1 MRHLRLFVAVTVVL
15 SMAAVPAP
23 AAADVTGEPD
33 LSAVFTDN
41 TVTPG
46 EERQLQLQL
55 INRGDVDEGSAR
67 NPQWTD
73 RVTTARGLTVTVQD
87 DDVPIDVRTGA
98 QAVGS
103 LPEGAASPLSIP
115 VTVDDGASPG
125 TYTVDVTVEY
135 RYTSRIDDNDGDETE
150 RTVRRTLPVTLEV
163 EDDASFDVVDV
174 DSEVRAGSTETVSL
188 TVENGG
194 STAATDATLALESP
208 NADLTVGEATSA
220 TRSVGTLEPGQRTT
234 VDYEVTAAPSAR
246 SGNYALTLTT
256 QYEADGVS
264 RSSDP
269 TTLSVAPDP
278 QQEFGVVNATSAVAV
293 GDTGSVTV
301 QLRNDGPLAVDDAE
315 VRLES
320 TSGQLSFGGSASASR
335 FVGSWAPNET
345 RTVTYDL
352 TATGDA
358 EPRDYA
364 LSATVTYRDD
374 EGDVATAP
382 SRSLGVAPAP
392 EQTFGVSNTSA
403 TLAVGQDGRLRG
415 TVTNTGERPAD
426 SAVVVFTSE
435 SGTVTAIETESPVGN
450 LGPGESANFA
460 IPIEIASSAEP
471 GPKQFSVAVQYRNAD
486 DEQRRSDSFDVRAD
500 VGPDTDAFGLAVT
513 GASVPAGESTQLEVE
528 VTNNGDETY
537 TDISAKLFA
546 EDPLSAGDDEAF
558 IAGLEPGESETV
570 VFDVGAG
577 SGALVKTYPL
587 SMDFQYDDADG
598 DRLTSDTYS
607 LPLQVTDDSDDG
619 GGLPVLPLV
628 VGLVVLVAV
637 GVYAYRRFA

>member
-46 EERQLQLQL
+46 EETQLQLQL

-87 DDVPIDVRTGA
+87 DDVPIDVRTGT

-135 RYTSRIDDNDGDETE
+135 RYASEIYENDGDEIQ

-174 DSEVRAGSTETVSL
+174 DSEVRAGATETVSL
-188 TVENGG
+188 TIENGG
-194 STAATDATLALESP
+194 SAAATDATLALESP
-208 NADLTVGEATSA
+208 NADLTVGDATSA

-234 VDYEVTAAPSAR
+234 VDYEMTAAPSAR
-246 SGNYALTLTT
+246 SGNYALTLTA

-269 TTLSVAPDP
+269 TTVSVAPDP

-352 TATGDA
+352 TATGEA
-358 EPRDYA
+358 EPREYT
-364 LSATVTYRDD
+364 LSATVTYRGD

-392 EQTFGVSNTSA
+392 EQTFEVSNTSA
-403 TLAVGQDGRLRG
+403 TLAVGQDGQLRG

-460 IPIEIASSAEP
+460 IPLEISSSAEP

-486 DEQRRSDSFDVRAD
+486 DEQRRSDGFDVRAD
-500 VGPDTDAFGLAVT
+500 VGPDTDTFGLDVT

-558 IAGLEPGESETV
+558 IARLEPGESETV
-570 VFDVGAG
+570 VFNIGAG
-577 SGALVKTYPL
+577 GGALAKTYPL
-587 SMDFQYDDADG
+587 SMDFQYDDEDG
-598 DRLTSDTYS
+598 DTLTSDTYR
-607 LPLQVTDDSDDG
+607 LPLQVTENSDDG
-619 GGLPVLPLV
+619 GLPTLPLV

>member
-46 EERQLQLQL
+46 EETQLQLQL

-87 DDVPIDVRTGA
+87 DDVPIDVRTGT

-174 DSEVRAGSTETVSL
+174 DSEVRAGATETVSL
-188 TVENGG
+188 TIENGG
-194 STAATDATLALESP
+194 SAAATDATLALESP
-208 NADLTVGEATSA
+208 NADLTVGDATSA

-234 VDYEVTAAPSAR
+234 VDYEMTAAPSAR
-246 SGNYALTLTT
+246 SGNYALTLTA

-269 TTLSVAPDP
+269 TTVSVAPDP

-352 TATGDA
+352 TATGEA
-358 EPRDYA
+358 EPREYT

-392 EQTFGVSNTSA
+392 EQTFEVSNTSA
-403 TLAVGQDGRLRG
+403 TLAVGQDGQLRG

-460 IPIEIASSAEP
+460 IPLEISSSAEP

-486 DEQRRSDSFDVRAD
+486 DEQRRSDGFDVRAD
-500 VGPDTDAFGLAVT
+500 VGPDTDTFGLDVT

-558 IAGLEPGESETV
+558 IARLEPGDSETV
-570 VFDVGAG
+570 VFNVGAG
-577 SGALVKTYPL
+577 GGALAKTYPL
-587 SMDFQYDDADG
+587 SMDFQYDDEDG
-598 DRLTSDTYS
+598 DTLTSDTYR
-607 LPLQVTDDSDDG
+607 LPLQVTENSDDG
-619 GGLPVLPLV
+619 GLPTLPLV

>member
-87 DDVPIDVRTGA
+87 DDVPIDVRTGT

-174 DSEVRAGSTETVSL
+174 DSEVRAGATETVSL

-194 STAATDATLALESP
+194 SAAATDATLALESP
-208 NADLTVGEATSA
+208 NADLTVGDATSA

-246 SGNYALTLTT
+246 SGNYALTLTA

-269 TTLSVAPDP
+269 TTVSVAPDP
-278 QQEFGVVNATSAVAV
+278 QQEFGVMNATSAVAV

-352 TATGDA
+352 TATGEA
-358 EPRDYA
+358 EPREYT

-392 EQTFGVSNTSA
+392 EQTFEVSNTSA
-403 TLAVGQDGRLRG
+403 TLAVGQDGQLRG

-460 IPIEIASSAEP
+460 IPLEISSSAEP

-486 DEQRRSDSFDVRAD
+486 DEQRRSDGFDVRAD
-500 VGPDTDAFGLAVT
+500 VGPDTDTFGLDVT

-528 VTNNGDETY
+528 VTNNGNEAY

-546 EDPLSAGDDEAF
+546 ESPLSTGDDEAF
-558 IAGLEPGESETV
+558 IARLEPGESETV
-570 VFDVGAG
+570 VFNVGAG
-577 SGALVKTYPL
+577 GGALAKTYPL
-587 SMDFQYDDADG
+587 SMDFQYDDEDG
-598 DRLTSDTYS
+598 DTLTSDTYR
-607 LPLQVTDDSDDG
+607 LPLQVTENSDDG
-619 GGLPVLPLV
+619 GLPTLPLV

>member
-46 EERQLQLQL
+46 EETQLQLQL

-87 DDVPIDVRTGA
+87 DDVPIDVRTGT

-174 DSEVRAGSTETVSL
+174 DSEVRAGATETVSL
-188 TVENGG
+188 TIENGG
-194 STAATDATLALESP
+194 SAAATDATLALESP
-208 NADLTVGEATSA
+208 NADLTVGDATSA

-234 VDYEVTAAPSAR
+234 VDYEMTAAPSAR
-246 SGNYALTLTT
+246 SGDYALTLTA

-269 TTLSVAPDP
+269 TTVSVAPDP

-352 TATGDA
+352 TATGEA
-358 EPRDYA
+358 EPREYT

-392 EQTFGVSNTSA
+392 EQTFEVSNTSA
-403 TLAVGQDGRLRG
+403 TLAVGQDGQLRG

-460 IPIEIASSAEP
+460 IPLEISSSAEP

-486 DEQRRSDSFDVRAD
+486 DEQRRSDGFDVRAD
-500 VGPDTDAFGLAVT
+500 VGPDTDTFGLDVT

-558 IAGLEPGESETV
+558 IARLEPGDSETV
-570 VFDVGAG
+570 VFNVGAG
-577 SGALVKTYPL
+577 GGALAKTYPL
-587 SMDFQYDDADG
+587 SMDFQYDDEDG
-598 DRLTSDTYS
+598 DTLTSDTYR
-607 LPLQVTDDSDDG
+607 LPLQVTENSDDG
-619 GGLPVLPLV
+619 GLPTLPLV

>member
-1 MRHLRLFVAVTVVL
+1 MRHLRLFVAVAVVL

-135 RYTSRIDDNDGDETE
+135 RYTTRIDDNDGDETE

-220 TRSVGTLEPGQRTT
+220 TRSVGTLEPGQRIT

-246 SGNYALTLTT
+246 SGNYAMTLTAE
-256 QYEADGVS
+256 YEADGVS

-335 FVGSWAPNET
+335 FVGSWVPNET
-345 RTVTYDL
+345 RTVTYDI

-358 EPRDYA
+358 EPRDYT

-435 SGTVTAIETESPVGN
+435 SGTVTAIETEAPVGT
-450 LGPGESANFA
+450 LAPGESANFA
-460 IPIEIASSAEP
+460 VPLEVASSAEA

-486 DEQRRSDSFDVRAD
+486 
-500 VGPDTDAFGLAVT
+500 AFGLEVT

-528 VTNNGDETY
+528 VTNNGNEVY

-546 EDPLSAGDDEAF
+546 EDPLSSGDDEAF
-558 IAGLEPGESETV
+558 ISRLEPGQSETV

-587 SMDFQYDDADG
+587 SMDFRYDDSDG
-598 DRLTSDTYS
+598 DTITSDTYR
-607 LPLQVTDDSDDG
+607 LPVDVTSNSDDGG
-619 GGLPVLPLV
+619 GGLPVLPLALV
-628 VGLVVLVAV
+628 ALVVVAI
-637 GVYAYRRFA
+637 GAYIYRRR

>member
-23 AAADVTGEPD
+23 AAADVTGEPE

-150 RTVRRTLPVTLEV
+150 RTVRRTLPVTVEV

-246 SGNYALTLTT
+246 SGNYAMTLTA

-358 EPRDYA
+358 EPRDYT

-392 EQTFGVSNTSA
+392 EQTFGVSNTST

-513 GASVPAGESTQLEVE
+513 GASVSAGESTQLEVE

-577 SGALVKTYPL
+577 AGALAKTYPL
-587 SMDFQYDDADG
+587 SMDFRYDDEGG
-598 DRLTSDTYS
+598 DTLTSDTYR
-607 LPLQVTDDSDDG
+607 LPLQVTADSDG

>member
-220 TRSVGTLEPGQRTT
+220 TRSAGTLEPGQRTT

-358 EPRDYA
+358 EPRDYT

-435 SGTVTAIETESPVGN
+435 SRTVTAIETESPVGN

-619 GGLPVLPLV
+619 GLPTLPLV